1 MRTTATPGDMAK
13 RMTITIDDD
22 VYEVLE
28 AWADDEVRTV
38 ANLASAIVTLKA
50 RERRDEAE
58 KPTKKA
64 S

>member
-1 MRTTATPGDMAK
+1 MRTPATSGDMAK

-28 AWADDEVRTV
+28 EWADEEVRTV

-50 RERRDEAE
+50 RERRDEKE
-58 KPTKKA
+58 ETPKA